1 MNPPDQSP
9 DDVRLARVL
18 YPFVEQRVCHYM
30 DDDGQWEEW
39 DDHRKAMCYN
49 PALGPVREWQDRP
62 GVLTHGDALLW
73 CCRATRRDS
82 WRPVPAYGE
91 DEAAAFRALDWYCE
105 RKRLYSQIDYVPP
118 EGDMPAERYVILQRL
133 GGRDRIV
140 AEGSTFPLAARAAIL
155 AFEEVQDGR

>member
-18 YPFVEQRVCHYM
+18 WREVAQQPCYLFH
-30 DDDGQWEEW
+30 DGGGWEPVTDEGT
-39 DDHRKAMCYN
+39 
-49 PALGPVREWQDRP
+49 ALP
-62 GVLTHGDALLW
+62 LLW
-73 CCRATRRDS
+73 CYLDWS
-82 WRPVPAYGE
+82 GDMWWRVVPAYGE
-91 DEAAAFRALDWYCE
+91 DEAAAFRALNWYCE

-133 GGRDRIV
+133 GGRGRIV

-155 AFEEVQDGR
+155 AMEGIR